1 MRKIQG
7 YAAIFMIMAVIM
19 FMACAGPQPVKQYEL
34 GKVTAETLLYEARM
48 AQNRAQITAAQFD
61 QVKKVY
67 DQLKQAQD
75 IAIDARKAMITFN
88 TVDNQAKSQKSME
101 AVLALSGRF
110 VALATDIGLIKGV
123 K

>member
-1 MRKIQG
+1 MRKAKG
-7 YAAIFMIMAVIM
+7 YAAVFMILAVIG

-67 DQLKQAQD
+67 DQLKMAQD
-75 IAIDARKAMITFN
+75 LAIDARKAMITFN
-88 TVDNQAKSQKSME
+88 TVDNQAKAQKAME
-101 AVLALSGRF
+101 AVLGLSSQF
-110 VALATDIGLIKGV
+110 VALATDLGLMKGV